1 MSTGLALL
9 TSYGLSRPPNGPPPA
24 PQYGITTFAANT
36 NLNLANHV
44 GWVFTVGA
52 SPITV
57 VALRVNLDSANSDE
71 RINLWRNSDG
81 ALLASTVV
89 STTKDVW
96 AQGAVT
102 PVVLSAGADYS
113 ITCVDDAGASR
124 TMNRNDGTWFGN
136 LAFNPAITFL
146 NGLNGTGSGRPTGNI
161 GNIVQGTPD
170 IVFTL

>member
-1 MSTGLALL
+1 MGLL
-9 TSYGLSRPPNGPPPA
+9 SRYGLPGGGGAPPPT
-24 PQYGITTFAANT
+24 PEYGITTFAAST

-57 VALRVNLDSANSDE
+57 VALRVNLDSANPDE

-81 ALLASTVV
+81 TLLASTIV
-89 STTKDVW
+89 STTEDVW

-124 TMNRNDGTWFGN
+124 TMNRNSSLSG
-136 LAFNPAITFL
+136 LVFNAAITFV

-170 IVFTL
+170 IVFTI